1 MNLIVPWIR
10 VCDVWVGDLLPLG
23 LEESIIARQMPYM
36 GLVRLRWLISCVLRV
51 VVSRLLILVGLSSIA
66 SANICIDLLLELLI

>member
-10 VCDVWVGDLLPLG
+10 VRYVWVGDLLPLG

-66 SANICIDLLLELLI
+66 STNSCIDLLLELLI